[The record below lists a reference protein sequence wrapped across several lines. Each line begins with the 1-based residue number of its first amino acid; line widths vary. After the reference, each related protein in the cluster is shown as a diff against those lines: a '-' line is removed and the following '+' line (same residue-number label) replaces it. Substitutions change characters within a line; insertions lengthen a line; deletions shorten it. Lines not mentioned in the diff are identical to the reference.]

1 MRAIQPSLLMVHTL
15 SNYTKYKDKDE
26 QITLYLCYSL
36 DDDT

>member
-1 MRAIQPSLLMVHTL
+1 L